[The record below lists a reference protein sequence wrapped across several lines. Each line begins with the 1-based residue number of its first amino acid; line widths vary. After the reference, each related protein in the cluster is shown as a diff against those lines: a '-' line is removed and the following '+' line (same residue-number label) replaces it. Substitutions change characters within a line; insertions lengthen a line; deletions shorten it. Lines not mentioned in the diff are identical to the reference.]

1 MKYRCP
7 PVFHASKIQKT
18 SHAFYSYDFL
28 PSFSDHQVDALSLD
42 VNKPL
47 STVDGKHSRR
57 NILAKLSPAP
67 SLSLTFLP
75 PSSRSPNPRFET
87 IFLTRSYCLVSP
99 PLISQIFF
107 LSPPSIAFGRTWF
120 GVGRCGSAQPQAT
133 ENLLSPRL
141 VAQQNEADGQDFD
154 VASTPLICVRS
165 ISRRQ

>member
-18 SHAFYSYDFL
+18 SHAFYSYYFL

-47 STVDGKHSRR
+47 STADGKHSRC

-107 LSPPSIAFGRTWF
+107 LSQPSIAFERTWF
-120 GVGRCGSAQPQAT
+120 GVGCCSTAQPQAT

-141 VAQQNEADGQDFD
+141 VGAAK
-154 VASTPLICVRS
+154 C
-165 ISRRQ
+165 SR